1 MESDSLI
8 PLEDP
13 KSDIYKEV
21 HIEMM
26 TTGNSSTEVDMAG
39 ALNASAALSASAALK
54 ITESTSEHSTA
65 HKTPQELDSMVTKS
79 RDETTNGEGEHL
91 LDFVCKDDSAQ
102 DINIDSVNHGNT
114 ESLTSSITM
123 ETGNTEISNNTDS
136 IIPDTLKENHDLS
149 PLENL
154 ENVTTS
160 EALKQTQIS
169 ASLDIEM
176 SENET
181 PSMSITPMADQIRP
195 ETFID
200 GIEKFVNFVSKEG
213 LAKKM
218 NDSVSPVSKERN
230 DLAKDT
236 ISDDTS
242 PTGKSTLGA
251 SKEKTVAT
259 SSSSIDNIKTEKQD
273 IEEEEEDDVDADLK
287 SYALAVNDM
296 LDSEVEVSANSNE
309 LDSEIQT
316 VVVSNTDAGQLTMT
330 FTDNA
335 VGRFETIGKSEDKV
349 AGDPLAEGLKP
360 LRKSHRPKR
369 RRVYED
375 FEQTDTSAIDYVV
388 EQVSKAIEE
397 DQEFMKMS
405 APSTSKSK
413 RKNPSPRKAKLTV
426 EEVYES
432 DTNEDSDGDLN
443 KDILKVRMAKCDI
456 CNKHFLDKKK
466 LEEHRRRHNR
476 ERKTQLDYPCVVCG
490 KVFLKREHWRRHVKI
505 HDDVRPYSCTDCDKT
520 FRRKEHVKRH
530 MLIHSGEKPFECM
543 YCHQFYQRADHLKKH
558 VQQHMK
564 GTYQERR
571 RKGNEEE
578 TTPERTSKRRKPT
591 TKAAKL
597 VAQSR
602 RNKHKQEDEEEEQH
616 YSDGLSDDEM
626 YTA

>member
-1 MESDSLI
+1 MEGDSLI

-65 HKTPQELDSMVTKS
+65 HENPQELDSIVTKS
-79 RDETTNGEGEHL
+79 TDDTTNGEGEHL

-102 DINIDSVNHGNT
+102 DINSSTVNHGNT
-114 ESLTSSITM
+114 ESLTSTITM
-123 ETGNTEISNNTDS
+123 ESHNTEISNNTDS
-136 IIPDTLKENHDLS
+136 IIPDTLKENHDFT

-176 SENET
+176 SDNET
-181 PSMSITPMADQIRP
+181 PSMSITPMANQIRP

-218 NDSVSPVSKERN
+218 NESVSPVSKERN
-230 DLAKDT
+230 DLEND
-236 ISDDTS
+236 IS
-242 PTGKSTLGA
+242 PTGKTSLNK

-273 IEEEEEDDVDADLK
+273 IEEEEDDVDADLK

-309 LDSEIQT
+309 IDSEIQT

-388 EQVSKAIEE
+388 DQVSKAIEE

-456 CNKHFLDKKK
+456 CDKHFLDKKK

-505 HDDVRPYSCTDCDKT
+505 HDDVRPYSCTECDKT

-571 RKGNEEE
+571 RKGNDEE

-602 RNKHKQEDEEEEQH
+602 RNKHKQEEEEEEQH

>member
-1 MESDSLI
+1 MDGDSLI

-54 ITESTSEHSTA
+54 ITESTSEHSTS
-65 HKTPQELDSMVTKS
+65 HENPQELDSIVTKS
-79 RDETTNGEGEHL
+79 TDDTTNGEGEHL

-102 DINIDSVNHGNT
+102 DIDSSTVNHGNT
-114 ESLTSSITM
+114 ESLTSTITM
-123 ETGNTEISNNTDS
+123 ESDNTEISNNTDA

-149 PLENL
+149 PLEKL

-176 SENET
+176 SDNET
-181 PSMSITPMADQIRP
+181 PSMSITPMANQIRP

-218 NDSVSPVSKERN
+218 NESVSPVSKERN
-230 DLAKDT
+230 DLEND
-236 ISDDTS
+236 IS
-242 PTGKSTLGA
+242 PTGKTSLNK

-273 IEEEEEDDVDADLK
+273 IEEEEDDVDADLK

-309 LDSEIQT
+309 IDSEIQT

-388 EQVSKAIEE
+388 DQVSKAIEE

-456 CNKHFLDKKK
+456 CDKHFLDKKK

-505 HDDVRPYSCTDCDKT
+505 HDDVRPYSCTECDKT

-571 RKGNEEE
+571 RKGNDEE

-602 RNKHKQEDEEEEQH
+602 RNKHKQEEEEEEQH

>member
-1 MESDSLI
+1 MDGDSLI

-65 HKTPQELDSMVTKS
+65 HENPQELDSIVTKS
-79 RDETTNGEGEHL
+79 TDDTTNGEGEHL

-102 DINIDSVNHGNT
+102 DINSSTVNHGNT
-114 ESLTSSITM
+114 ESLTSTITM
-123 ETGNTEISNNTDS
+123 ESDNTEISNNTDS
-136 IIPDTLKENHDLS
+136 IIPDTLKENHDFT

-176 SENET
+176 SDNET
-181 PSMSITPMADQIRP
+181 PSMSITPMANQIRP

-218 NDSVSPVSKERN
+218 NESVSPVSKERN
-230 DLAKDT
+230 DLEND
-236 ISDDTS
+236 IS
-242 PTGKSTLGA
+242 PTGKTSLNK

-273 IEEEEEDDVDADLK
+273 IEEEEDDVDADLK

-309 LDSEIQT
+309 IDSEIQT

-388 EQVSKAIEE
+388 DQVSKAIEE

-456 CNKHFLDKKK
+456 CDKHFLDKKK

-505 HDDVRPYSCTDCDKT
+505 HDDVRPYSCTECDKT

-571 RKGNEEE
+571 RKGNDEE

-602 RNKHKQEDEEEEQH
+602 RNKHKQEEEEEEQH

>member
-1 MESDSLI
+1 MEGDSLI

-65 HKTPQELDSMVTKS
+65 HENPQELDSIVTKS
-79 RDETTNGEGEHL
+79 TDESTNGEGDHL

-102 DINIDSVNHGNT
+102 DINSSTVNHGNT
-114 ESLTSSITM
+114 QSLTSTITM
-123 ETGNTEISNNTDS
+123 ESHNTEISNNTNS
-136 IIPDTLKENHDLS
+136 IIPDTSKENHDLS

-176 SENET
+176 SDNET
-181 PSMSITPMADQIRP
+181 PSMSITPMANQIRP

-218 NDSVSPVSKERN
+218 NESVSPVSKERN
-230 DLAKDT
+230 DLEND
-236 ISDDTS
+236 IS
-242 PTGKSTLGA
+242 PTGKTILNK

-273 IEEEEEDDVDADLK
+273 IEEEEDDVDADLK

-309 LDSEIQT
+309 IDSEIQT

-388 EQVSKAIEE
+388 DQVSKAIEE

-456 CNKHFLDKKK
+456 CDKHFLDKKK

-505 HDDVRPYSCTDCDKT
+505 HDDVRPYSCTECDKT

-571 RKGNEEE
+571 RKGNDEE

-602 RNKHKQEDEEEEQH
+602 RNKHKQEEEEEEQH

>member
-1 MESDSLI
+1 MDGDSLI

-65 HKTPQELDSMVTKS
+65 HENPQELDSIVTKS
-79 RDETTNGEGEHL
+79 TDETTNGEGEHL

-102 DINIDSVNHGNT
+102 DIDSATVNHGNT
-114 ESLTSSITM
+114 QSLTSTITM
-123 ETGNTEISNNTDS
+123 ESDNTEISNNKDS

-176 SENET
+176 SDNET
-181 PSMSITPMADQIRP
+181 PSMSITPMANQIRP

-218 NDSVSPVSKERN
+218 NESVSPISKERN
-230 DLAKDT
+230 DLEND
-236 ISDDTS
+236 IS
-242 PTGKSTLGA
+242 PTGKTSLNK

-273 IEEEEEDDVDADLK
+273 IEEEEDDVDADLK

-309 LDSEIQT
+309 IDSEIQT

-388 EQVSKAIEE
+388 DQVSKAIEE

-456 CNKHFLDKKK
+456 CDKHFLDKKK

-505 HDDVRPYSCTDCDKT
+505 HDDVRPYSCTECDKT

-571 RKGNEEE
+571 RKGNDEE

-602 RNKHKQEDEEEEQH
+602 RNKHKQEEEEEEQH

>member
-1 MESDSLI
+1 MEGDSLI

-54 ITESTSEHSTA
+54 ITESTSEHSMHSTA
-65 HKTPQELDSMVTKS
+65 HENPQELDSIVTKS
-79 RDETTNGEGEHL
+79 TDETTNGEGEHL
-91 LDFVCKDDSAQ
+91 LAFVCKDDSAQ
-102 DINIDSVNHGNT
+102 DIDSSTVNHGNT
-114 ESLTSSITM
+114 ESLTSTITM
-123 ETGNTEISNNTDS
+123 ESDNIEISNNTDS

-160 EALKQTQIS
+160 EALKQRQIS

-176 SENET
+176 SDNET
-181 PSMSITPMADQIRP
+181 PSMSITPMANQIRP

-218 NDSVSPVSKERN
+218 NESVSPVSKERN
-230 DLAKDT
+230 DLEND
-236 ISDDTS
+236 IS
-242 PTGKSTLGA
+242 PTGKTSLNK

-273 IEEEEEDDVDADLK
+273 IEEEEDDVDADLK

-309 LDSEIQT
+309 IDSEIQT

-388 EQVSKAIEE
+388 DQVSKAIEE

-456 CNKHFLDKKK
+456 CDKHFLDKKK

-505 HDDVRPYSCTDCDKT
+505 HDDVRPYSCTECDKT

-571 RKGNEEE
+571 RKGNDEE

-602 RNKHKQEDEEEEQH
+602 RNKHKQEEEEEEQH

>member
-1 MESDSLI
+1 MEGDSLI

-65 HKTPQELDSMVTKS
+65 HENPQELDSIVTKS
-79 RDETTNGEGEHL
+79 TDDTTNGEGEHL
-91 LDFVCKDDSAQ
+91 LDFVCKDGSAQ
-102 DINIDSVNHGNT
+102 DINSSTVNRGNT
-114 ESLTSSITM
+114 ESFTSTITM
-123 ETGNTEISNNTDS
+123 ESDNTEISNNKDS

-176 SENET
+176 SDNET
-181 PSMSITPMADQIRP
+181 PSMSITPMANQIRP

-218 NDSVSPVSKERN
+218 NESVSPVSKERN
-230 DLAKDT
+230 DLEND
-236 ISDDTS
+236 IS
-242 PTGKSTLGA
+242 PTGKTSLNK

-273 IEEEEEDDVDADLK
+273 IEEEEDDVDADLK

-309 LDSEIQT
+309 IDSEIQT

-388 EQVSKAIEE
+388 DQVSKAIEE

-456 CNKHFLDKKK
+456 CDKHFLDKKK

-505 HDDVRPYSCTDCDKT
+505 HDDVRPYSCTECDKT

-571 RKGNEEE
+571 RKGNDEE

-602 RNKHKQEDEEEEQH
+602 RNKHKQEEEEEEQH

>member
-1 MESDSLI
+1 MEGDSLI

-65 HKTPQELDSMVTKS
+65 HENPQELDSIVTKS
-79 RDETTNGEGEHL
+79 TDDTTNGEGEHL

-102 DINIDSVNHGNT
+102 DINSSTVNHGNT
-114 ESLTSSITM
+114 ESLTSTITM
-123 ETGNTEISNNTDS
+123 ESDNTEISNNTDS

-176 SENET
+176 SDNET
-181 PSMSITPMADQIRP
+181 PSMSITPMANQIRP

-218 NDSVSPVSKERN
+218 NESVSPVSKERN
-230 DLAKDT
+230 DLEND
-236 ISDDTS
+236 IS
-242 PTGKSTLGA
+242 PTGKTSLNK

-273 IEEEEEDDVDADLK
+273 IEEEEDDVDADLK

-309 LDSEIQT
+309 IDSEIQT

-388 EQVSKAIEE
+388 DQVSKAIEE

-456 CNKHFLDKKK
+456 CDKHFLDKKK

-505 HDDVRPYSCTDCDKT
+505 HDDVRPYSCTECDKT

-571 RKGNEEE
+571 RKGNDEE

-602 RNKHKQEDEEEEQH
+602 RNKHKQEEEEEEQH

>member
-1 MESDSLI
+1 MEGDSLI

-65 HKTPQELDSMVTKS
+65 HENPQELDSIVTKS
-79 RDETTNGEGEHL
+79 TDESTNVEGEHL

-102 DINIDSVNHGNT
+102 DIDSATVNRGNT
-114 ESLTSSITM
+114 ESFTSTITM
-123 ETGNTEISNNTDS
+123 ESDNTEISNNTDA
-136 IIPDTLKENHDLS
+136 IIPDTLKENHDFT

-176 SENET
+176 SDNET
-181 PSMSITPMADQIRP
+181 PSMSITPMANQIRP

-218 NDSVSPVSKERN
+218 NESVSPVSKERN
-230 DLAKDT
+230 DLEND
-236 ISDDTS
+236 IS
-242 PTGKSTLGA
+242 PTGKTSLNK

-273 IEEEEEDDVDADLK
+273 IEEEEDDVDADLK

-309 LDSEIQT
+309 IDSEIQT

-388 EQVSKAIEE
+388 DQVSKAIEE

-456 CNKHFLDKKK
+456 CDKHFLDKKK

-505 HDDVRPYSCTDCDKT
+505 HDDVRPYSCTECDKT

-571 RKGNEEE
+571 RKGNDEE

-602 RNKHKQEDEEEEQH
+602 RNKHKQEEEEEEQH

>member
-1 MESDSLI
+1 MDGDSLI

-65 HKTPQELDSMVTKS
+65 HENPQELDSIVTKS
-79 RDETTNGEGEHL
+79 TDDTTNGEGEHL
-91 LDFVCKDDSAQ
+91 LDFVCKDGSAQ
-102 DINIDSVNHGNT
+102 DIDSATVNHGNT
-114 ESLTSSITM
+114 ESLTSTITM
-123 ETGNTEISNNTDS
+123 ESDNTEISNNTDS
-136 IIPDTLKENHDLS
+136 IIPDTLKENHDFT

-176 SENET
+176 SDNET
-181 PSMSITPMADQIRP
+181 PSMSITPMANQIRP

-218 NDSVSPVSKERN
+218 NESVSPVSKERN
-230 DLAKDT
+230 DLEND
-236 ISDDTS
+236 IS
-242 PTGKSTLGA
+242 PTGKTSLNK

-273 IEEEEEDDVDADLK
+273 IEEEEDDVDADLK

-309 LDSEIQT
+309 IDSEIQT

-388 EQVSKAIEE
+388 DQVSKAIEE

-456 CNKHFLDKKK
+456 CDKHFLDKKK

-505 HDDVRPYSCTDCDKT
+505 HDDVRPYSCTECDKT

-571 RKGNEEE
+571 RKGNDEE

-602 RNKHKQEDEEEEQH
+602 RNKHKQEEEEEEQH

>member
-1 MESDSLI
+1 MEGDSLI

-65 HKTPQELDSMVTKS
+65 HENPQELDSIVTKS
-79 RDETTNGEGEHL
+79 TDDTTNGEGEHL

-102 DINIDSVNHGNT
+102 DINSSTVNHGNT
-114 ESLTSSITM
+114 QSLTSTITM
-123 ETGNTEISNNTDS
+123 ESDNTEISNNTDS

-176 SENET
+176 SDNET
-181 PSMSITPMADQIRP
+181 PSMSITPMANQIRP

-218 NDSVSPVSKERN
+218 NESVSPVSKERN
-230 DLAKDT
+230 DLEND
-236 ISDDTS
+236 IS
-242 PTGKSTLGA
+242 PTGKSSLNK

-273 IEEEEEDDVDADLK
+273 IEEEEDDVDADLK

-309 LDSEIQT
+309 IDSEIQT

-388 EQVSKAIEE
+388 DQVSKAIEE

-456 CNKHFLDKKK
+456 CDKHFLDKKK

-505 HDDVRPYSCTDCDKT
+505 HDDVRPYSCTECDKT

-571 RKGNEEE
+571 RKGNDEE

-602 RNKHKQEDEEEEQH
+602 RNKHKQEEEEEEQH

>member
-1 MESDSLI
+1 MEGDSLI

-65 HKTPQELDSMVTKS
+65 HENPQELDSIVTKS
-79 RDETTNGEGEHL
+79 TDETTNGEGEHL

-102 DINIDSVNHGNT
+102 DINSSTVNHGNT
-114 ESLTSSITM
+114 ESLTSTITM
-123 ETGNTEISNNTDS
+123 ESDNTEISNNTDS
-136 IIPDTLKENHDLS
+136 IIPDTLKENHDFT

-176 SENET
+176 SDNET
-181 PSMSITPMADQIRP
+181 PSMSITPMANQIRP

-218 NDSVSPVSKERN
+218 NESVSPVSKERN
-230 DLAKDT
+230 DLEND
-236 ISDDTS
+236 IS
-242 PTGKSTLGA
+242 PTGKTSLNK

-273 IEEEEEDDVDADLK
+273 IEEEEDDVDADLK

-309 LDSEIQT
+309 IDSEIQT

-388 EQVSKAIEE
+388 DQVSKAIEE

-456 CNKHFLDKKK
+456 CDKHFLDKKK

-505 HDDVRPYSCTDCDKT
+505 HDDVRPYSCTECDKT

-571 RKGNEEE
+571 RKGNDEE

-602 RNKHKQEDEEEEQH
+602 RNKHKQEEEEEEQH

>member
-1 MESDSLI
+1 MEGDSLI

-65 HKTPQELDSMVTKS
+65 HENPQELDSIVTKS
-79 RDETTNGEGEHL
+79 TDDTTNGEGEHL

-102 DINIDSVNHGNT
+102 DINSSTVNHGNT
-114 ESLTSSITM
+114 QSLTSTITM
-123 ETGNTEISNNTDS
+123 ESHNTEISNNSDS

-176 SENET
+176 SDNET
-181 PSMSITPMADQIRP
+181 PSMSITPMANQIRP

-218 NDSVSPVSKERN
+218 NESVSPVSKERN
-230 DLAKDT
+230 DLEND
-236 ISDDTS
+236 IS
-242 PTGKSTLGA
+242 PTGKTSLNK

-273 IEEEEEDDVDADLK
+273 IEEEEDDVDADLK

-309 LDSEIQT
+309 IDSEIQT

-388 EQVSKAIEE
+388 DQVSKAIEE

-413 RKNPSPRKAKLTV
+413 RKKSIT
-426 EEVYES
+426 
-432 DTNEDSDGDLN
+432 
-443 KDILKVRMAKCDI
+443 
-456 CNKHFLDKKK
+456 KK
-466 LEEHRRRHNR
+466 
-476 ERKTQLDYPCVVCG
+476 
-490 KVFLKREHWRRHVKI
+490 
-505 HDDVRPYSCTDCDKT
+505 S
-520 FRRKEHVKRH
+520 
-530 MLIHSGEKPFECM
+530 
-543 YCHQFYQRADHLKKH
+543 
-558 VQQHMK
+558 
-564 GTYQERR
+564 
-571 RKGNEEE
+571 
-578 TTPERTSKRRKPT
+578 
-591 TKAAKL
+591 
-597 VAQSR
+597 
-602 RNKHKQEDEEEEQH
+602 
-616 YSDGLSDDEM
+616 
-626 YTA
+626 

>member
-1 MESDSLI
+1 MEDSLI
-8 PLEDP
+8 PIEDP

-54 ITESTSEHSTA
+54 ITESTSEHGT
-65 HKTPQELDSMVTKS
+65 TQENPQELVSMVTKS
-79 RDETTNGEGEHL
+79 RDKSTNGKREHL
-91 LDFVCKDDSAQ
+91 LDFVCKDNSAQ
-102 DINIDSVNHGNT
+102 DINIDSDTVDHGNT
-114 ESLTSSITM
+114 ESITSSITM
-123 ETGNTEISNNTDS
+123 ETDNTDISNNTDS
-136 IIPDTLKENHDLS
+136 IKPCGSIDTLKESHEMS

-154 ENVTTS
+154 ETVTTS
-160 EALKQTQIS
+160 ESLKQTQIS
-169 ASLDIEM
+169 ASLNIEI
-176 SENET
+176 SDNET
-181 PSMSITPMADQIRP
+181 PSMSSTPMTDQIRP

-200 GIEKFVNFVSKEG
+200 DIEKFANFVSKEG

-218 NDSVSPVSKERN
+218 NESVSPVSKERN
-230 DLAKDT
+230 DLENDN

-242 PTGKSTLGA
+242 PTGKTTIDQSN
-251 SKEKTVAT
+251 EKTVVA
-259 SSSSIDNIKTEKQD
+259 SSFSIDNIKTEKQ
-273 IEEEEEDDVDADLK
+273 EEDDVDADLK

-296 LDSEVEVSANSNE
+296 LDSQVEVSANSNE
-309 LDSEIQT
+309 IDSEIQT
-316 VVVSNTDAGQLTMT
+316 VVVSNTDAGELKMT

-388 EQVSKAIEE
+388 DQVSKAIEE
-397 DQEFMKMS
+397 DQEFIKMS

-432 DTNEDSDGDLN
+432 DTNEDSDGDIG

-456 CNKHFLDKKK
+456 CDKHFLDKKI
-466 LEEHRRRHNR
+466 EEHRRRHNK

-505 HDDVRPYSCTDCDKT
+505 HDDVRPYSCTECNKS

-543 YCHQFYQRADHLKKH
+543 HCHQFYQRADHLKKH
-558 VQQHMK
+558 IQQHMK

-571 RKGNEEE
+571 RKGNEES
-578 TTPERTSKRRKPT
+578 PAERTSKRRKPT

-602 RNKHKQEDEEEEQH
+602 RSKLKQEEEEEDH